1 MHPAGAK
8 NEAHGMLGKTL
19 ETKPHSTLEVE
30 ELDTDACLSISLGGL
45 KIQGFG
51 WEGVAKKKKR
61 YRVFTAC
68 QKPYFYQLANL
79 SI

>member
-51 WEGVAKKKKR
+51 WEGVAKKKKDTG
-61 YRVFTAC
+61 FS
-68 QKPYFYQLANL
+68 QLARSLIFTN
-79 SI
+79 

>member
-8 NEAHGMLGKTL
+8 NEAHDMLGKTL

-45 KIQGFG
+45 KIQGFHSLP
-51 WEGVAKKKKR
+51 EAL
-61 YRVFTAC
+61 FL
-68 QKPYFYQLANL
+68 PI
-79 SI
+79 S